1 MFDRACLPRRLA
13 SPALALALI
22 TTLASAASA
31 HPGHIEGLT
40 GGDFADGI
48 AHPFSGLDHILTMVA
63 VGLWASQLGRPA
75 FWVLPLAFPAV
86 MAMGAAAGLS
96 AAPLPWIEIALTGT
110 VVALGA
116 VIALG
121 LRPSLVASAGLIA
134 AFAFLHGFAHGSELP
149 PAASALAYGAGFVV
163 ATLALHAIGLALG
176 ALPRAKVMPRIAG
189 AGIAA
194 AGLVLL
200 VLV

>member
-1 MFDRACLPRRLA
+1 MQNNRRVLPAFFGRPDIMLDRVCLPRRLA
-13 SPALALALI
+13 SAALALALV
-22 TTLASAASA
+22 TTLAASASA

-40 GGDFADGI
+40 GGGFADGL

-86 MAMGAAAGLS
+86 MALGAAAGLS
-96 AAPLPWIEIALTGT
+96 GAPLPWIEIALAGT

-121 LRPSLVASAGLIA
+121 LRPS
-134 AFAFLHGFAHGSELP
+134 
-149 PAASALAYGAGFVV
+149 
-163 ATLALHAIGLALG
+163 
-176 ALPRAKVMPRIAG
+176 
-189 AGIAA
+189 
-194 AGLVLL
+194 
-200 VLV
+200 